1 MTNAEIIF
9 NNRVFLMEQGVI
21 KGIEGTS
28 ITFKDEDGERQVMM
42 PEEIKTFDAWK
53 REGYIVCKGEH
64 SVARF
69 QIWMPKKGNK
79 KKEADADADKEG
91 TGEDAEMKAKGFYK
105 KVAFFFTMDQVKQME
120 RKEG

>member
-1 MTNAEIIF
+1 MTNAQIIF

-28 ITFKDEDGERQVMM
+28 LTFKDEDGERQVMM

-53 REGYIVCKGEH
+53 REGYIVRKGEH
-64 SVARF
+64 AVARF
-69 QIWMPKKGNK
+69 QIWMPKKDK
-79 KKEADADADKEG
+79 KKTEADADKEG

-105 KVAFFFTMDQVKQME
+105 KVAFFFTIDQVKQME
-120 RKEG
+120 RKES